1 MAEHRHNHQAEAQPV
16 AGQTATKQDA
26 QAAAIVL
33 AMFGTT
39 VESALPA
46 LLAIKQAMEAACPQ
60 VPVRLAF
67 TSNQIRRIWHRRA
80 ADPDY
85 LASHPAIP
93 PEILRIQ
100 GVLAAIANLQ
110 DRGFDALV
118 VQSVH
123 MVPAEEFH
131 DLASYVRGLASIRTM
146 KPRWQPFNALALG
159 RPALGAYNLA
169 RSYAEDIRQAALALA
184 DDARQAREQDAALVY
199 MGHGNPYFPAG
210 GLYLEFATRMRE
222 LYPEV
227 LTLIATVEGFPS
239 FAEMAAELERYPVR
253 RIMLKPFLVVAGEH
267 ALRDLAGPDEVS
279 WASLLIQKGYEVIP
293 VLNGLGAQP
302 AFARIFVHHALE
314 AAAAAGIRLI

>member
-1 MAEHRHNHQAEAQPV
+1 MATQNEQQSALPAEGKPAATGQEPLA
-16 AGQTATKQDA
+16 AGV
-26 QAAAIVL
+26 VL

-39 VESALPA
+39 VESALTA
-46 LLAIKQAMEAACPQ
+46 LLAIKQAMVSACPQ

-85 LASHPAIP
+85 LAAHPAIP
-93 PEILRIQ
+93 EEILHVQ
-100 GVLAAIANLQ
+100 GVLATIANLQ
-110 DRGFDALV
+110 DRGFDSLV

-146 KPRWQPFNALALG
+146 KPRWQPFKKLVLG
-159 RPALGAYNLA
+159 RPALGAYNLLS
-169 RSYAEDIRQAALALA
+169 SYAEDIRQAALALA
-184 DDARQAREQDAALVY
+184 DDARMAREQEAALVY

-210 GLYLEFATRMRE
+210 GLYLEFAARMRE

-239 FAEMAAELERYPVR
+239 FDEIVTELQRHSVQR
-253 RIMLKPFLVVAGEH
+253 VMLKPLLVVAGEH
-267 ALRDLAGPDEVS
+267 ALRDLAGSGEAS
-279 WASLLIQKGYEVIP
+279 WASRLIALGYEVVP
-293 VLNGLGAQP
+293 VLHGLGSQPPFAQ
-302 AFARIFVHHALE
+302 IFVRHALE
-314 AAAAAGIRLI
+314 AAATAAIRLH